1 MSFYLDR
8 FVSARV
14 IRTTYGVGCNV
25 DYDQSNAE
33 HRARSLWR
41 ITRPSGRVVLPNGFS
56 PILTKVNVS
65 YCVPDARGG

>member
-56 PILTKVNVS
+56 PILTKVNVLYGVS
-65 YCVPDARGG
+65 NARGG